1 MYLIFFGDL
10 FYSKVMYVCTSMFV
24 CMYVCMACVFY
35 ISYCSYVCIF
45 TAVILIY
52 IYICMYAYRMCV
64 RIFSIFYCGY
74 GYAGDGALGLFES
87 WNSVIFIK
95 TFPEAIKDW
104 TQM

>member
-64 RIFSIFYCGY
+64 RN
-74 GYAGDGALGLFES
+74 LFRY
-87 WNSVIFIK
+87 FIVVMAMQVM
-95 TFPEAIKDW
+95 EH
-104 TQM
+104 